1 MAQKDRLFTF
11 RFEILLHHHGDHVQ
25 LLLVAAAEQNYSRAE
40 HSTAQRSTAQ
50 HSTAQ
55 HNTARHNAAQRS
67 TAQHSTAQHST
78 AQRSTAQHS
87 TEQHSTRRQ
96 FVNKSSIAQQ
106 RVWPS
111 SSCSWRRQ
119 HHILLVR
126 FQPALLVFDSPGVRE
141 SCHRTETHERKT
153 KHHRQYL
160 DGTSTSTSTEVAAAS
175 TESAQHAAI
184 LFDSNECQ
192 RLHLS

>member
-40 HSTAQRSTAQ
+40 QSTAQRSTAQ
-50 HSTAQ
+50 HST
-55 HNTARHNAAQRS
+55 T
-67 TAQHSTAQHST
+67 QHST
-78 AQRSTAQHS
+78 AQRSTARHSAAEQSTAQHS

-96 FVNKSSIAQQ
+96 IVNNSSIAQQ

-119 HHILLVR
+119 HHILLIR